1 VIGSGWTAEEANAV
15 LRVDNIADKKDVMNG
30 AIAAT
35 GWQFVENDGTIEVD
49 SETFVLDRTAFPL
62 KPVKAN

>member
-1 VIGSGWTAEEANAV
+1 MITEGVDSEEVNAT

-35 GWQFVENDGTIEVD
+35 GWQFVENDGTIKVGN
-49 SETFVLDRTAFPL
+49 ETFALDRTAFPL